1 MHAQDS
7 LFTMLSTQLQN
18 CSRNS
23 EEHYQVEQMEQGH
36 LTDPRKERQGKDSA
50 VEVGSE
56 WDSPHIQRAFHCFH
70 MNVTDSLS
78 PDGTCYQYTRSY
90 F

>member
-1 MHAQDS
+1 
-7 LFTMLSTQLQN
+7 MLSTQLQD
-18 CSRNS
+18 CGGDS
-23 EEHYQVEQMEQGH
+23 EEHSQAEPTKQGH
-36 LTDPRKERQGKDSA
+36 STDPRKERQGKDST
-50 VEVGSE
+50 VEVGSGR
-56 WDSPHIQRAFHCFH
+56 DSLCIQCAFHCFH